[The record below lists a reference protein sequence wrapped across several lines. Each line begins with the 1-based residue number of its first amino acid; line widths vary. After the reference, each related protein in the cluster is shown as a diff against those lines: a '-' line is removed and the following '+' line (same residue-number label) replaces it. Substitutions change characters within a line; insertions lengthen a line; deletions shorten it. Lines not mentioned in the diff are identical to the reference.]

1 MDKVKELEKIINTAK
16 SYSDISNEDLI
27 KGIYECTPI
36 DKSRLLVLA
45 SEKVASM
52 DKSYKKSFENMIKD
66 YDNIMK
72 IDSFNHICNTSIFGI
87 PEEYIVVNELN
98 TGEFTLNLM
107 GISDRNGILI
117 CPTPIL
123 PLYLYRKNVDNV
135 EKVRVLYR
143 KEDKWSTLDIDR
155 LTISSNNKI
164 IDLANHGISVNSGNA
179 ANMVKYFN
187 TIFDKNVE
195 NIVVRDSVAKL
206 GWVDNNSHFIP
217 YNSKNY
223 DFVLSVNDKALDG
236 TKQTYEAISEKGDY
250 ETWFECMQ
258 KMRTNIPTR
267 LAFAASAVSPL
278 LTILGSP
285 CFVTMLY
292 GKTGTGKTLSCRC
305 AMSMWGDPNVLSMR
319 ADSTTASIVRKCL
332 FFNNLPLFV
341 DEFQLIKDNGSQ
353 EFLMSVTEGIQR
365 TRATMDSSN
374 NFTSSGIWKNCTL
387 ITGEHQCTTDH
398 TIGGGAINRIIE
410 LRIDDMVADEMD
422 LQDIYYKIDNNYGF
436 LGEKLI
442 ELYCNDDFREK
453 VRKRFKEIQDSWRDK
468 LRTASKQ
475 LIAISCLALGD
486 EILRDNFFHDEK
498 EIGVEDVEQF
508 VASMEDI
515 SYSERV
521 YRDVCDLIIANK
533 GKFIRN
539 TAASGNNGAGSTEI
553 WGWYNSDNPTIYY
566 IIPKILKSELSRRDN
581 TRLDNS
587 TLEDWRH
594 KGYIDCT
601 CDKDGKLVKYVK
613 RISIDNAKTYA
624 YVFHTDLENEIK
636 KEESDLE

>member
-1 MDKVKELEKIINTAK
+1 MDKVKEIESIIKKA
-16 SYSDISNEDLI
+16 SEYGDICNDDLI
-27 KGIYECTPI
+27 KEIYACSPSS
-36 DKSRLLVLA
+36 KSLLLVLA
-45 SEKVASM
+45 RDRVASM
-52 DKSYKKSFENMIKD
+52 GKDYKKAFDLMLRD
-66 YDNIMK
+66 YDNEMK
-72 IDSFNHICNTSIFGI
+72 ISSFYHTCDTSVFNI
-87 PEEYIVVNELN
+87 PEEYDVIGTLN
-98 TGEFTLNLM
+98 TGEFILNVL
-107 GISDRNGILI
+107 GIHNKDNVLI

-155 LTISSNNKI
+155 LTISSQSKI

-179 ANMVKYFN
+179 YNMVKYFN
-187 TIFDKNVE
+187 TIFDNNVE
-195 NIVVRDSVAKL
+195 NIMVRDSVARL

-217 YNSKNY
+217 YNSRDY

-250 ETWFECMQ
+250 NVWFECMQ

-305 AMSMWGDPNVLSMR
+305 AISMWGDPNVLSMR

-341 DEFQLIKDNGSQ
+341 DEFQLLKKDNSQ

-387 ITGEHQCTTDH
+387 ITGEHQCTTDNN
-398 TIGGGAINRIIE
+398 IGGGAINRIIE

-436 LGEKLI
+436 LGKKLI
-442 ELYCNDDFREK
+442 ELYTDDNFREK
-453 VRKRFKEIQDSWRDK
+453 VRKRFKEIQDSWREK
-468 LRTASKQ
+468 LHTASKQ

-486 EILRDNFFHDEK
+486 EILRDNFFHDDK
-498 EIGVEDVEQF
+498 EIELEDIEEF

-515 SYSERV
+515 SYSERL
-521 YRDVCDLIIANK
+521 YRDVCDLIVANP
-533 GKFIRN
+533 GKFLRIN
-539 TAASGNNGAGSTEI
+539 AISNNGGNNEI
-553 WGWYNSDNPTIYY
+553 FGWYDPIKPTVYY
-566 IIPKILKSELSRRDN
+566 IIPKMLKSELS
-581 TRLDNS
+581 RLDNS
-587 TLEDWRH
+587 TLEDWKH

-601 CDKDGKLVKYVK
+601 YDKDGKLMKYVK
-613 RISIDNAKTYA
+613 RVSINNKKIYV
-624 YVFHTDLENEIK
+624 YVFHTDLENEV
-636 KEESDLE
+636 KEESELE

>member
-1 MDKVKELEKIINTAK
+1 MDKVKELEKVINNA
-16 SYSDISNEDLI
+16 SEYGDICNDSVIEEIYSCSPGE
-27 KGIYECTPI
+27 
-36 DKSRLLVLA
+36 KSRLLVLA
-45 SEKVASM
+45 EDKVISM
-52 DKSYKKSFENMIKD
+52 NKKYKKAFNTMLRD
-66 YDNIMK
+66 YDNMMK
-72 IDSFNHICNTSIFGI
+72 INSFYHTCDTSIFDI
-87 PEEYIVVNELN
+87 PEEYSVVKELD
-98 TGEFTLNLM
+98 TGEFILNIL
-107 GISDRNGILI
+107 GIHNKDNVLI

-143 KEDKWSTLDIDR
+143 KEDKWMTLDIDR
-155 LTISSNNKI
+155 LTISNQSRI

-179 ANMVKYFN
+179 LNMVKYFN
-187 TIFDKNVE
+187 TIFDNNVE
-195 NIVVRDSVAKL
+195 NIIVRDSVARL

-217 YNSKNY
+217 YNSRDY

-236 TKQTYEAISEKGDY
+236 TKQTYDAISEKGDFDI
-250 ETWFECMQ
+250 WFDCMQ

-341 DEFQLIKDNGSQ
+341 DEFQLLKKDNSQ

-387 ITGEHQCTTDH
+387 ITGEHQCTTDNN
-398 TIGGGAINRIIE
+398 IGGGAVNRIIE

-422 LQDIYYKIDNNYGF
+422 LQDIYYKIDENYGF
-436 LGEKLI
+436 LGRKLI
-442 ELYCNDDFREK
+442 ELYCDKDFRDK
-453 VRKRFKEIQDSWRDK
+453 VKKRFKAIQDNWREK
-468 LRTASKQ
+468 LHTASKQ

-498 EIGVEDVEQF
+498 EISVSDVEQF

-515 SYSERV
+515 SYSERL
-521 YRDVCDLIIANK
+521 YRDVCDLIVANP
-533 GKFIRN
+533 GKFIRIN
-539 TAASGNNGAGSTEI
+539 QADGSMSSGSNEI
-553 WGWYNSDNPTIYY
+553 FGWFDPLKPNVYY
-566 IIPKILKSELSRRDN
+566 IIPKMLKSQLV
-581 TRLDNS
+581 RLDNS
-587 TLEDWRH
+587 TLEDWKH

-601 CDKDGKLVKYVK
+601 YDKDGKLVKYVK
-613 RISIDNAKTYA
+613 RISVNNKKPYVYA
-624 YVFHTDLENEIK
+624 FHTDLENEIK